1 LNIKAAHPGRFL
13 FAAIGSRPEPGRIWM
28 AISFPDGSGNIVFV
42 QEMATRPPIPDSS
55 RVSAPREIAR
65 IAEMRSVH
73 TAFSYLHNQEMEFR
87 RWQRELTEIP
97 APPFGEAGRSD
108 WLRQRF
114 TALELENVQVDKLG
128 NVLGLLYSGSNA
140 PLIGISAHLDTVFPQ
155 GTALQTREE
164 ANRLYGPGISDNAAG
179 VTALLAIAHALKR
192 AQLKPATN
200 ILFIGNVGEEGEGNL
215 RGMRRLFAAS
225 PWRDAIQS
233 LLVIDG
239 AGTDTY
245 VNQALGSRRFEI
257 TFRGPGGHSWSDFG
271 VPNPIVLLSRA
282 LARFSEVQTPESPRT
297 TFNVGVIS
305 GGTSVNSIPES
316 ATARVDLRSASM
328 EELQKLEDRLR
339 ECAAEAWREAPLS
352 HRSGELKVTLAIES
366 IGDRPAAELPPDAR
380 ILQIVRAVD
389 KHLRIESFP
398 RLASTDANVPLA
410 LGIEATTIG
419 AGGDGGGA
427 HTLRE
432 WFDCSNRDLGLK
444 RILLVLLALTGVQE

>member
-1 LNIKAAHPGRFL
+1 
-13 FAAIGSRPEPGRIWM
+13 
-28 AISFPDGSGNIVFV
+28 
-42 QEMATRPPIPDSS
+42 MATRPPIPDGSHAF
-55 RVSAPREIAR
+55 APREIPR

-73 TAFSYLHNQEMEFR
+73 AAFVYLHNQEMEFR

-97 APPFGEAGRSD
+97 APPFGEAARSE

-114 TALELENVQVDKLG
+114 TALGLENVQVDGLG
-128 NVLGLLYSGSNA
+128 NVLGLLHSGIDA
-140 PLIGISAHLDTVFPQ
+140 PVTGISAHLDTVFPQ

-179 VTALLAIAHALKR
+179 VTALLAVATALKR

-215 RGMRRLFAAS
+215 RGMRHLFSAS
-225 PWRDAIQS
+225 PWREAIRS

-271 VPNPIVLLSRA
+271 VPNPIVILSRA
-282 LARFSEVQTPESPRT
+282 LARFSEVQAPESPRT
-297 TFNVGVIS
+297 TFNVGVVS

-328 EELQKLEDRLR
+328 VEMQKLEDRLR
-339 ECAAEAWREAPLS
+339 ECVAEAWREAPLS
-352 HRSGELKVTLAIES
+352 HRAGELKVTLAIES
-366 IGDRPAAELPPDAR
+366 IGDRPAAELPAKAR

-398 RLASTDANVPLA
+398 RLASTDANVPLS

>member
-1 LNIKAAHPGRFL
+1 
-13 FAAIGSRPEPGRIWM
+13 M
-28 AISFPDGSGNIVFV
+28 AS
-42 QEMATRPPIPDSS
+42 RPPIPDAS
-55 RVSAPREIAR
+55 RTSTQREIAR
-65 IAEMRSVH
+65 IAEMRGVH
-73 TAFSYLHNQEMEFR
+73 AAFAYLHNQEMEFR

-97 APPFGEAGRSD
+97 APPFGEAARSH
-108 WLRQRF
+108 WLSNRF
-114 TALELENVQVDKLG
+114 TALGLENVQVDELG
-128 NVLGLLYSGSNA
+128 NVLGTLHSKSAA
-140 PLIGISAHLDTVFPQ
+140 PMVGISAHLDTVFPQ
-155 GTALQTREE
+155 GTALATHEE
-164 ANRLYGPGISDNAAG
+164 GNRLYGPGISDNAAG
-179 VTALLAIAHALKR
+179 VIALLAVATALKR
-192 AQLKPATN
+192 AQLQPAAN
-200 ILFIGNVGEEGEGNL
+200 IVFIGNVGEEGEGNL
-215 RGMRRLFAAS
+215 RGMRHLFSTS
-225 PWRDAIQS
+225 PWRDLIHS
-233 LLVIDG
+233 LLVVDG
-239 AGTDTY
+239 AGTDTF
-245 VNQALGSRRFEI
+245 VNQALGSRRFEV

-282 LARFSEVQTPESPRT
+282 LARFSEVHIPESPRT
-297 TFNVGVIS
+297 TFNIGVIS

-339 ECAAEAWREAPLS
+339 ECVAEAWREAPLA
-352 HRSGELKVTLAIES
+352 HRSGELKVTLAIEN
-366 IGDRPAAELPPDAR
+366 IGDRPAAELPANAR
-380 ILQIVRAVD
+380 ILQIVRAAD

>member
-1 LNIKAAHPGRFL
+1 
-13 FAAIGSRPEPGRIWM
+13 M
-28 AISFPDGSGNIVFV
+28 AS
-42 QEMATRPPIPDSS
+42 RPPIPESS
-55 RVSAPREIAR
+55 RISAQREIAR

-73 TAFSYLHNQEMEFR
+73 AAFVYLHNQEMEFR

-97 APPFGEAGRSD
+97 APPFGEAARSE

-114 TALELENVQVDKLG
+114 SALGLENVRRDDLG
-128 NVLGLLYSGSNA
+128 NVLGFLYSQPAA

-155 GTALQTREE
+155 GTALHTREE
-164 ANRLYGPGISDNAAG
+164 ANKLYGPGISDNAAG
-179 VTALLAIAHALKR
+179 VTALLAVANALKR
-192 AQLKPATN
+192 TQLKPATN

-215 RGMRRLFAAS
+215 RGMRHLFAAS

-239 AGTDTY
+239 AGTDTF
-245 VNQALGSRRFEI
+245 VNQALGSRRFEV

-271 VPNPIVLLSRA
+271 VPNPIILLSRA
-282 LARFSEVQTPESPRT
+282 LARFSDVQAPESPRT

-339 ECAAEAWREAPLS
+339 ECVAEAWREAPLS

-380 ILQIVRAVD
+380 ILQFVRAAD

-419 AGGDGGGA
+419 SGGDGGGA

>member
-1 LNIKAAHPGRFL
+1 
-13 FAAIGSRPEPGRIWM
+13 M
-28 AISFPDGSGNIVFV
+28 AS
-42 QEMATRPPIPDSS
+42 RPPISDTARTLPQ
-55 RVSAPREIAR
+55 REIAR

-73 TAFSYLHNQEMEFR
+73 AAFAYLHNQELEFR

-97 APPFGEAGRSD
+97 APPFGEAARSE
-108 WLRQRF
+108 WLRQKF
-114 TALELENVQVDKLG
+114 AALSLENVQVDELG
-128 NVLGLLYSGSNA
+128 NVLGLLHGKA
-140 PLIGISAHLDTVFPQ
+140 EGPMIGLSAHLDTVFPQ

-164 ANRLYGPGISDNAAG
+164 ANRIYGPGTSDNAAG
-179 VTALLAIAHALKR
+179 VIALLAVATALKR
-192 AQLKPATN
+192 SQLKPATN
-200 ILFIGNVGEEGEGNL
+200 IVFIGNVGEEGEGNL
-215 RGMRRLFAAS
+215 RGMRHLFAAP
-225 PWRDAIQS
+225 PWRDIIQS

-245 VNQALGSRRFEI
+245 VNQALGSRRFEVS
-257 TFRGPGGHSWSDFG
+257 FRGPGGHSWSDFG

-282 LARFSEVQTPESPRT
+282 LARFSEVQVPESPRT
-297 TFNVGVIS
+297 TFNIGVIS

-339 ECAAEAWREAPLS
+339 ECVAEAWREAPLS
-352 HRSGELKVTLAIES
+352 HRSGEQKVTLAIES
-366 IGDRPAAELPPDAR
+366 IGDRPAAELPTDSR
-380 ILQIVRAVD
+380 ILKIVRAVD

-432 WFDCSNRDLGLK
+432 WFDCTNRDLGLK
-444 RILLVLLALTGVQE
+444 RILLVLLALTGVNE

>member
-1 LNIKAAHPGRFL
+1 MKAAHCGRFFHGISL
-13 FAAIGSRPEPGRIWM
+13 QPQPCRIFLLV
-28 AISFPDGSGNIVFV
+28 SFPGAADNIVFV

-55 RVSAPREIAR
+55 RASAQREIAR
-65 IAEMRSVH
+65 IAEMRVVH
-73 TAFSYLHNQEMEFR
+73 AAFAYLRNQEMEFR
-87 RWQRELTEIP
+87 CWQRELTEIP
-97 APPFGEAGRSD
+97 APPFGEAARSE
-108 WLRQRF
+108 WLRQKF
-114 TALELENVQVDKLG
+114 TALGLESVQVDKLG
-128 NVLGLLYSGSNA
+128 NVLGLLYSGQAS

-155 GTALQTREE
+155 GTTLQTREE
-164 ANRLYGPGISDNAAG
+164 ANKLYGPGISDNAAG
-179 VTALLAIAHALKR
+179 VTALLAVAHALKR

-215 RGMRRLFAAS
+215 RGMRHLFATS
-225 PWRDAIQS
+225 PWRDAIRS
-233 LLVIDG
+233 LLVVDG

-339 ECAAEAWREAPLS
+339 ECVAEAWREAPLS
-352 HRSGELKVTLAIES
+352 QRSGELKVTLAIES
-366 IGDRPAAELPPDAR
+366 IGDRPAAELPANAR
-380 ILQIVRAVD
+380 ILQIVRAAD

-444 RILLVLLALTGVQE
+444 RILLVLLALTGVNE

>member
-1 LNIKAAHPGRFL
+1 
-13 FAAIGSRPEPGRIWM
+13 M
-28 AISFPDGSGNIVFV
+28 AS
-42 QEMATRPPIPDSS
+42 RPPIPDSS
-55 RVSAPREIAR
+55 RTSAQREIAR

-73 TAFSYLHNQEMEFR
+73 AAFSYLHNQELEFR

-97 APPFGEAGRSD
+97 APPFGEAARSE
-108 WLRQRF
+108 WLLQRF
-114 TALELENVQVDKLG
+114 TALGLENVQRDDLG
-128 NVLGLLYSGSNA
+128 NVLGFLHNASA

-164 ANRLYGPGISDNAAG
+164 GNRLYGPGISDNAAG
-179 VTALLAIAHALKR
+179 VIALLAVANALKKTL
-192 AQLKPATN
+192 LKPATN

-215 RGMRRLFAAS
+215 RGMRHLFAAS
-225 PWRDAIQS
+225 AWRDAIQS

-271 VPNPIVLLSRA
+271 VPNPIILLARA
-282 LARFSEVQTPESPRT
+282 LARFSEVQAPESPRT
-297 TFNVGVIS
+297 TFNVGVVS

-339 ECAAEAWREAPLS
+339 ECVAEAWREAPLS
-352 HRSGELKVTLAIES
+352 HRSGELKVTLAIEN
-366 IGDRPAAELPPDAR
+366 IGDSPAAELPKDAR

-389 KHLRIESFP
+389 KHLRIESSP

-410 LGIEATTIG
+410 LQIEATTIG

-444 RILLVLLALTGVQE
+444 RILLVLLALTGVNE

>member
-1 LNIKAAHPGRFL
+1 
-13 FAAIGSRPEPGRIWM
+13 M
-28 AISFPDGSGNIVFV
+28 AS
-42 QEMATRPPIPDSS
+42 RPPIPDSS
-55 RVSAPREIAR
+55 RASPQREITR

-73 TAFSYLHNQEMEFR
+73 AAFVDLHNQEMELR
-87 RWQRELTEIP
+87 RWQRELTQIP
-97 APPFGEAGRSD
+97 APPFGEAARSE
-108 WLRQRF
+108 WLSQRF
-114 TALELENVQVDKLG
+114 TALGLEDVQVDELG
-128 NVLGLLYSGSNA
+128 NVLGLLNHASQS
-140 PLIGISAHLDTVFPQ
+140 PLIGISAHLDTVFPH

-179 VTALLAIAHALKR
+179 VTALLAIATALKR
-192 AQLKPATN
+192 TELKPATN
-200 ILFIGNVGEEGEGNL
+200 IVFIGNVGEEGEGNL
-215 RGMRRLFAAS
+215 RGMRHLFSS
-225 PWRDAIQS
+225 PRWRDAIHS

-282 LARFSEVQTPESPRT
+282 LARFSEVHAPETPRT

-328 EELQKLEDRLR
+328 EEMQKLEDRLR
-339 ECAAEAWREAPLS
+339 ECVTEAWREVPLS
-352 HRSGELKVTLAIES
+352 HRVGEPKVTLAIES
-366 IGDRPAAELPPDAR
+366 IGDRPAAELPVDSR
-380 ILQIVRAVD
+380 ILQIVRAAD

-398 RLASTDANVPLA
+398 RLASTDANIPLS
-410 LGIEATTIG
+410 LGKEATTIG

-432 WFDCSNRDLGLK
+432 WFDCTNRDLGLK
-444 RILLVLLALTGVQE
+444 RILLVLLALTGVNE

>member
-1 LNIKAAHPGRFL
+1 
-13 FAAIGSRPEPGRIWM
+13 
-28 AISFPDGSGNIVFV
+28 
-42 QEMATRPPIPDSS
+42 MATRPPIPDSS
-55 RVSAPREIAR
+55 RASASREIAR

-97 APPFGEAGRSD
+97 APPFGEAARSE

-114 TALELENVQVDKLG
+114 TALGLENVQCDDLG
-128 NVLGLLYSGSNA
+128 NVLGFLHYTPGA

-164 ANRLYGPGISDNAAG
+164 ANKLYGPGISDNAAG
-179 VTALLAIAHALKR
+179 VTALLAVAHALKR
-192 AQLKPATN
+192 TQLRLATN

-215 RGMRRLFAAS
+215 RGMRHLFAS
-225 PWRDAIQS
+225 SLWRDTIQS

-282 LARFSEVQTPESPRT
+282 LARFSEVQAPESPRT
-297 TFNVGVIS
+297 TFNVGVVS

-328 EELQKLEDRLR
+328 EELQKLENRLR
-339 ECAAEAWREAPLS
+339 ECAAEAWREAPMS

-380 ILQIVRAVD
+380 ILQIVRAAD

-432 WFDCSNRDLGLK
+432 WFDCTNRDLGLK